1 MPSDLLCGFV
11 WRHMCACSNLLLALK
26 PSHTLYRNVNKL
38 FFKMKGDNEINK
50 RDQSCL
56 DKSGLQTWIG
66 LRLSRQM
73 DGYPSFPSHRSHLGY
88 GKVMAEGL
96 CVCVCARAR
105 GPMRPPGSEEPSRHP
120 TDTGRGP
127 RVSEKT

>member
-1 MPSDLLCGFV
+1 
-11 WRHMCACSNLLLALK
+11 
-26 PSHTLYRNVNKL
+26 
-38 FFKMKGDNEINK
+38 MKGDNEINK

-73 DGYPSFPSHRSHLGY
+73 DGYPSFPSHRLHLGY

-96 CVCVCARAR
+96 CVCVRARAR
-105 GPMRPPGSEEPSRHP
+105 ARARAVVCVEAMGLPQSHP
-120 TDTGRGP
+120 L
-127 RVSEKT
+127 E

>member
-1 MPSDLLCGFV
+1 
-11 WRHMCACSNLLLALK
+11 
-26 PSHTLYRNVNKL
+26 
-38 FFKMKGDNEINK
+38 MKGDNEINK

-73 DGYPSFPSHRSHLGY
+73 DGYPSFPSHRLHLGY

-96 CVCVCARAR
+96 CVCVRARAR
-105 GPMRPPGSEEPSRHP
+105 ARAHVQWFVWRPWGCR
-120 TDTGRGP
+120 
-127 RVSEKT
+127 RVIP